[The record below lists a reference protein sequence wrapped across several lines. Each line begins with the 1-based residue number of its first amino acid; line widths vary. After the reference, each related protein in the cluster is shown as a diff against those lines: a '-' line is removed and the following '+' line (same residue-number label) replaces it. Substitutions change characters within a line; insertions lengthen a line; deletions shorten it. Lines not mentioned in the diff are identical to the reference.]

1 MARERGTFNF
11 SASLEIKKEGAL
23 DARQVVQTKAELILP
38 ETWIDEDSKVWL
50 YKGLITA
57 VVADTEDN
65 NGIYFLKDKDTYTN
79 ADSWAKV
86 ASLKAG
92 ASPEELQEAIN
103 NALEEAKQYVDTKV
117 GNLDFSSS
125 NYVQDATNV
134 TEAVTNLD
142 NQAKTNTDNI
152 TNLQNDLN
160 TLNSE
165 AVKGIK
171 VGNNKDTE
179 AFADGIITIRRATE
193 NTDGVLDKNIYYHLD
208 NPYVQTMLGFEYT
221 NNNVRLK
228 YMYSNIVTGANTIS
242 SQPLNS
248 ATTTQAGLLSA
259 ADKTKLDNIPSNV
272 ETSIEDAVNQ
282 AKEYADA
289 TFLPLSGGTMA
300 GPIGIPYN
308 GIQTLYG
315 NRLIFYDDTQLWFG
329 HEYYRGVWETNFSDL
344 LHRKN
349 DTNYIILDTSNFVA
363 GFDYLAP
370 GNVTIAD
377 ISDLGSTW
385 DSYLKAE
392 VYDRNIT
399 INGTAYPVM
408 TGVSGATAIN
418 IYAPNVAGTPGQFLK
433 ATGNSPTWANLAI
446 SDISGLQTDGDGS
459 LYLANDGTYKEVS
472 ALSEQEIYTLVPSTT
487 ANEANASVYT
497 LVKNNSNVVVVY
509 KDNGLFF
516 PISWKSTTGVTVI
529 GSAVIYDFP
538 IGAEGSELDNWIS
551 YDIDLNS
558 EGVCYCTQRSLTDSF
573 KSVGVFSF
581 QYSPDNAGA
590 IFNEQIYPIIHNVVG
605 YTAVAEIDESGNI
618 ITKHIG
624 KITKTPDNVTIVCT
638 EGNTQ
643 ITYVCTPDGNMTKQE
658 DNITIDWSNIG
669 SKPSTFTP
677 STHTHTASQVTDL
690 ATVATSGS
698 YNDLSDKPSIP
709 SAYTL
714 PIATSDTLGGIRV
727 GGGLTISGAGV
738 LSATGGGVA
747 DSVDIENVEGL
758 NSSWLALLQTA
769 PTRYVTADP
778 TWEQVSG
785 KPVFASV
792 ATSGSYDDLTDKP
805 TIPSLSGYAT
815 QSWVNSQGFLTSV
828 AWDDIQSKPS
838 SFTPNT
844 HTHPVSQVTGIGTI
858 TFTGAVSATYNGTQ
872 DISVNIPTAGGGVA
886 DSVDWSNVTN
896 KPNWIGSS
904 KPTYSFSEISGTIAI
919 GDLPTGTT
927 GSTVA
932 LGNHTHS
939 NYLTSSSLSGYATQ
953 SWVQDQGYLT
963 SVPAQSWS
971 SITGKPS
978 WIGSS
983 KPSYSYSE
991 ISGTVPVADLPIATT
1006 DTVGVVRIGAG
1017 LTINSSGVLSA
1028 TGGGTADAVDLDN
1041 ITGMNSAWK
1050 TLLASA
1056 PTRYVTSDPTWS
1068 QITEKPNSFTPSS
1081 HTHSASDITSGTLA
1095 LARIPTGTT
1104 SSTVALGNHTHETLV
1119 ARYSGS
1125 GGVIAPSEVGTNVLR
1140 CRMMYANPEST
1151 GGGYCDWLLMN
1162 AYTWSDVPYCTG
1174 IGVLKAATPRAFIM
1188 SGPNSS
1194 DKADWNRLE
1203 LATQNWVTSQGYL
1216 TSVPSTYATQSWV
1229 TSQINGLDAADIG
1242 AAAASHTHVFSDIT
1256 FNNTGTNRQYL
1267 AGNGTFYT
1275 IAYSELSGTPDLSNY
1290 ASSSHTHGSDD
1301 IVYLTGYTEGTSTTT
1316 LNANMTLNLA
1326 LASLQ
1331 NQIQTKQAAGN
1342 YATESY
1348 VDNAVANVS
1357 IDTSGF
1363 VTITGTQ
1370 TISGAKTFTHS
1381 NGVRSTYGFYDTS
1394 DIRLKSNIQDIELKD
1409 KINLYEFDKQGK
1421 HSYGVIAQ
1429 EVEQLYPSVVNTDE
1443 NGYKTVNYNEVLSIK
1458 CAELE
1463 AENKELKARL
1473 DKLEALV
1480 NSLL

>member
-1 MARERGTFNF
+1 M
-11 SASLEIKKEGAL
+11 I
-23 DARQVVQTKAELILP
+23 
-38 ETWIDEDSKVWL
+38 
-50 YKGLITA
+50 
-57 VVADTEDN
+57 
-65 NGIYFLKDKDTYTN
+65 
-79 ADSWAKV
+79 
-86 ASLKAG
+86 
-92 ASPEELQEAIN
+92 
-103 NALEEAKQYVDTKV
+103 
-117 GNLDFSSS
+117 
-125 NYVQDATNV
+125 
-134 TEAVTNLD
+134 
-142 NQAKTNTDNI
+142 
-152 TNLQNDLN
+152 
-160 TLNSE
+160 
-165 AVKGIK
+165 
-171 VGNNKDTE
+171 
-179 AFADGIITIRRATE
+179 
-193 NTDGVLDKNIYYHLD
+193 
-208 NPYVQTMLGFEYT
+208 
-221 NNNVRLK
+221 
-228 YMYSNIVTGANTIS
+228 
-242 SQPLNS
+242 
-248 ATTTQAGLLSA
+248 
-259 ADKTKLDNIPSNV
+259 
-272 ETSIEDAVNQ
+272 
-282 AKEYADA
+282 
-289 TFLPLSGGTMA
+289 
-300 GPIGIPYN
+300 
-308 GIQTLYG
+308 
-315 NRLIFYDDTQLWFG
+315 
-329 HEYYRGVWETNFSDL
+329 
-344 LHRKN
+344 HRKN
-349 DTNYIILDTSNFVA
+349 GINHIIYDESNFVA
-363 GFDYLAP
+363 GTDYLAP

-385 DSYLKAE
+385 DSYLKAG

-399 INGTAYPVM
+399 VNGTTYPVM
-408 TGVSGATAIN
+408 TDVSGATAIN
-418 IYAPNVAGTPGQFLK
+418 IYAPTAAGTPGQFLK
-433 ATGNSPTWANLAI
+433 ATGGSPTWANLAI

-459 LYLANDGTYKEVS
+459 LYLANDGIYKEVS
-472 ALSEQEIYTLVPSTT
+472 ALSEQEIYTLVPSAT

-516 PISWKSTTGVTVI
+516 PISWKSTTEGTVM
-529 GSAVIYDFP
+529 GSAVIYNFP

-590 IFNEQIYPIIHNVVG
+590 IFNEQIYPIIHGMVG
-605 YTAVAEIDESGNI
+605 YTAVAEMDESSNT

-638 EGNTQ
+638 EENTQ

-658 DNITIDWSNIG
+658 DNITIDWSNIV

-677 STHTHTASQVTDL
+677 STHTHTVSQITDFPTTWNWNNISDNPFTTAATYDIISSRENIWLTSNRKDGVTQGFYIQGTDSTNDTGYSAVAEFGVVYAHSDTDGSVFFGDSQYAFIYAGVGKKYNSIDTLRVYTDTVKWGNEELYRASTFVAGTDYIAPNNLGTLTFTGAVTGTFTGLNDL
-690 ATVATSGS
+690 TINIPTSGGTADSVAWDNVIGKPAFATVATSGS
-698 YNDLSDKPSIP
+698 YNDLTDKPSIP

-714 PIATSDTLGGIRV
+714 PTASSSVLGGIKV
-727 GGGLTISGAGV
+727 GAGLAISGDGI

-858 TFTGAVSATYNGTQ
+858 TFTGAVNATYNGTQ
-872 DISVNIPTAGGGVA
+872 DISVNIPTASGGVA

-971 SITGKPS
+971 SITDKPS

-1006 DTVGVVRIGAG
+1006 DTAGAVRVGAG

-1068 QITEKPNSFTPSS
+1068 QITEKPSSFTPSS

-1104 SSTVALGNHTHETLV
+1104 SSTVALGDHTH
-1119 ARYSGS
+1119 
-1125 GGVIAPSEVGTNVLR
+1125 
-1140 CRMMYANPEST
+1140 
-1151 GGGYCDWLLMN
+1151 D
-1162 AYTWSDVPYCTG
+1162 
-1174 IGVLKAATPRAFIM
+1174 
-1188 SGPNSS
+1188 
-1194 DKADWNRLE
+1194 
-1203 LATQNWVTSQGYL
+1203 
-1216 TSVPSTYATQSWV
+1216 
-1229 TSQINGLDAADIG
+1229 
-1242 AAAASHTHVFSDIT
+1242 
-1256 FNNTGTNRQYL
+1256 
-1267 AGNGTFYT
+1267 
-1275 IAYSELSGTPDLSNY
+1275 
-1290 ASSSHTHGSDD
+1290 
-1301 IVYLTGYTEGTSTTT
+1301 
-1316 LNANMTLNLA
+1316 
-1326 LASLQ
+1326 
-1331 NQIQTKQAAGN
+1331 
-1342 YATESY
+1342 
-1348 VDNAVANVS
+1348 
-1357 IDTSGF
+1357 
-1363 VTITGTQ
+1363 
-1370 TISGAKTFTHS
+1370 
-1381 NGVRSTYGFYDTS
+1381 
-1394 DIRLKSNIQDIELKD
+1394 
-1409 KINLYEFDKQGK
+1409 
-1421 HSYGVIAQ
+1421 
-1429 EVEQLYPSVVNTDE
+1429 
-1443 NGYKTVNYNEVLSIK
+1443 
-1458 CAELE
+1458 
-1463 AENKELKARL
+1463 
-1473 DKLEALV
+1473 
-1480 NSLL
+1480 